1 MKEKNNKWKEMWS
14 GKSMSYNNR
23 YRKDSW
29 EIFQYD
35 KILK

>member
-1 MKEKNNKWKEMWS
+1 MKEKKYKWKEMWS